1 MDDQRKN
8 KIEEEMADK
17 ANLVYRCHI
26 CGAKIQLISKPVGL
40 CTCWQCGGKNERRK
54 LFKNS

>member
-40 CTCWQCGGKNERRK
+40 CTCWQCHYEEMWGKE
-54 LFKNS
+54 